1 MAART
6 IYYFGAIWSVPLLL
20 IVGDVPCGE
29 GAVPAREKFGNLQI
43 LVHALLWPVG
53 VPLFVFAMR
62 PRLCELRQ
70 KWRDEEEHTKTVR
83 ARRSAWDRA
92 MGAMKRK

>member
-1 MAART
+1 MAAFT
-6 IYYFGAIWSVPLLL
+6 VYYFGALVSVPLLL
-20 IVGDVPCGE
+20 IVGDVPCGD
-29 GAVPAREKFGNLQI
+29 GNRREKFGNMQI
-43 LVHALLWPVG
+43 MVHALLWPVG

>member
-1 MAART
+1 MAAFT
-6 IYYFGAIWSVPLLL
+6 VYYFGALVSVPLLL
-20 IVGDVPCGE
+20 IVGDVPCGD
-29 GAVPAREKFGNLQI
+29 GSRREKFGNQQI

-53 VPLFVFAMR
+53 VPFFLLAVR
-62 PRLCELRQ
+62 PKLCEWRQ
-70 KWRDEEEHTKTVR
+70 TRRAEEEHTKTVR